1 MKSPGELNRM
11 RSAAVFQFCGAMSA
25 SADTK
30 QRLDHQNKRRAVER
44 HSNRFFARMN
54 SPFPYE
60 SAEQAIQS
68 LAPVAVWFFGW
79 AARQLAIAVI
89 RFLWDR
95 WRGSESV
102 ES

>member
-11 RSAAVFQFCGAMSA
+11 RNAAVFAICGAMSA
-25 SADTK
+25 SANVA
-30 QRLDHQNKRRAVER
+30 QRLDHQNKRKAVER

-68 LAPVAVWFFGW
+68 LAPVAIWFFGW

-95 WRGSESV
+95 WHATDSV
-102 ES
+102 EA